1 MAKISFPK
9 PKLSSNELDRLL
21 SDTPV
26 VDTLEAVSKD
36 TQTVSA
42 TNSQKRIDVSATN
55 NLAKTSV
62 SATNNPVGEPVSAT
76 NNSRGQYINQYKRD
90 HYDILRISVPRGFK
104 AVLQREAKRRN
115 VSATNMILQALSQQ
129 FGIDVSSTNSA
140 KEGNVSSTNSSE

>member
-21 SDTPV
+21 LDTPV
-26 VDTLEAVSKD
+26 VATLEAVSKD
-36 TQTVSA
+36 TQPVSA
-42 TNSQKRIDVSATN
+42 TNNQKRIDVSATN
-55 NLAKTSV
+55 NLAETS
-62 SATNNPVGEPVSAT
+62 VSAT

-90 HYDILRISVPRGFK
+90 HYDILRISVPRGVK
-104 AVLQREAKRRN
+104 AALQKEAKKRN

-140 KEGNVSSTNSSE
+140 KEGDVSSTNNLSDLWCEEQK